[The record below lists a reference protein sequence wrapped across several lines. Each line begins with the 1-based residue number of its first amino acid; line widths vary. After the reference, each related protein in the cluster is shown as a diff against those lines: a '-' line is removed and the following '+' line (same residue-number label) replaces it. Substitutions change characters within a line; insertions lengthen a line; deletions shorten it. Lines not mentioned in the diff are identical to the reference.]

1 MSQSEAALVAL
12 LFIWTIV
19 GAMVMMGAV
28 IMGTAKAK
36 GLKWWLFC
44 LLCGPVGFL
53 MGLGYS
59 CTEDDW

>member
-1 MSQSEAALVAL
+1 MSQSEAAIVAL
-12 LFIWTIV
+12 IWTMV
-19 GAMVMMGAV
+19 GAIVMLVAV

-44 LLCGPVGFL
+44 LLCGPIGFL